1 MAHQPAYSPLA
12 PSSSPPPARLAIS
25 ATAYAK
31 ATVAGAGPAVQ
42 ILDVESDLPQAQTKK
57 LFLTIELPPQYI
69 CSGWFIRMPELENL
83 IVHLRFE
90 SLPEVLD
97 SRDGRDWAEA
107 VNVAVREI
115 SKTGRGWKRVL
126 LTDGI
131 KWPTPT
137 LVDAET
143 LAALLEA
150 RDAKSFGSDDV
161 VPQYGSAG
169 PASVATKALWNGWTV
184 GLV

>member
-69 CSGWFIRMPELENL
+69 CSGWFIRVLDT
-83 IVHLRFE
+83 